1 MHEKLIREI
10 NGEIADALLA
20 RKLPFAPSRKA
31 ALALLKVPGWT
42 EGLEQM
48 LPIRGRLECAHVLEL
63 CSCVLPRLAPRPE
76 EGWLAFCTQYAR
88 ERMYPGQGFAPDRE
102 EYEAGA
108 LFFLTVLQVML
119 DRERRAVPFD
129 PLKDFQFLSSEEM
142 GEYECGEEY
151 RRFLAAFREEYVYEM
166 MRLSEETT
174 PFRTLGHIAGV
185 HYIAMT
191 VARGIREAGENVDLA
206 LVSAAAAAHDL
217 GKFGCRPGERVPLLH
232 YYYTDQWLLGRG
244 MPAVSHIAANH
255 STWDLELD
263 TLSIESL
270 CLIYADFRSKQGRDE
285 QGRETTILYP
295 LEESFHIILRKL
307 ENVDQAKRRRYEF
320 VYGKLH
326 DFEDYMRSLGVDVDL
341 TGQPGARKP
350 PKDPALMPPDETVD
364 SLILLSVE
372 HNLKLMHQ
380 LSSERK
386 FGNIIEAARSA
397 KSWQQ
402 LRAYLDVFDEYC
414 TYLSVR
420 QKTQALAFLYELLI
434 HREGDIR
441 RQAASLIGKIIAKFH
456 LVYRK
461 EVPADARTDPAEEV
475 PFTLWEEY
483 LDKLIYPDHKTTPQ
497 QRGQIGYTL
506 KLVVDALLE
515 YGRSET
521 MPRFIGALLRYYDR
535 PEEKDEDTAFTLL
548 DAIRYLP
555 AQQYD
560 QETRG
565 RLIRFAAW
573 FAASGNLRLQ
583 AAALRFLRE
592 AQRSL
597 PQDHPQMAQIAAA
610 ARSAAGGSL
619 PLLFLR
625 YKVLQRAGEDVS
637 DYQAALYE
645 QDVTSEIF
653 LDNLKSATHWIIKVV
668 GIELL
673 QDQVEHG
680 LREHMLHIA
689 THFSNLVKVSERVG
703 VRHAAGEALVR
714 LIPLLR
720 REQRNEVVVELG
732 KGLEMG
738 QYQISKYIPEY
749 LGRAALFLH
758 PSELD
763 EQVLWLKNL
772 LGSPTNIAV
781 SGALNTVGVLL
792 QHYPAYRGRF
802 PEPERAYEARRQELL
817 GLLLQGLAHYREEVR
832 QEALLVTGTMLFDSP
847 VLSMEEKSRLFS
859 LCYRKLLFLIQAGPR
874 QDPLTFFY
882 RASALAHINR
892 FIALR
897 RLDKGP
903 FAFSQPRKIAFFP
916 GTFDPFTLSHKGIA
930 HAIREMGF
938 EVYLAV
944 DEFSW
949 SKKPQPHM
957 IRRQIVNL
965 SIAGDFHIHLFPND
979 IPVNLSNPRD
989 LRRLRELFPGQEV
1002 YLVVGS
1008 DVVGHASA
1016 YQAAPVDW
1024 SVHSMDHIIF
1034 RRAGQPPL
1042 PEGKELGI
1050 TGKVIQLQLPPHLE
1064 DISSTRIREN
1074 VDMNR
1079 DISTGEPADRYPPGR
1094 GPAAG
1099 AAPPSGGRG
1108 AHAGLAQLPLS
1119 VYSRPLLRVS
1129 KRRSGGPGA
1138 PAGGR

>member
-1 MHEKLIREI
+1 
-10 NGEIADALLA
+10 
-20 RKLPFAPSRKA
+20 
-31 ALALLKVPGWT
+31 
-42 EGLEQM
+42 
-48 LPIRGRLECAHVLEL
+48 
-63 CSCVLPRLAPRPE
+63 
-76 EGWLAFCTQYAR
+76 
-88 ERMYPGQGFAPDRE
+88 
-102 EYEAGA
+102 
-108 LFFLTVLQVML
+108 
-119 DRERRAVPFD
+119 
-129 PLKDFQFLSSEEM
+129 
-142 GEYECGEEY
+142 
-151 RRFLAAFREEYVYEM
+151 
-166 MRLSEETT
+166 
-174 PFRTLGHIAGV
+174 
-185 HYIAMT
+185 
-191 VARGIREAGENVDLA
+191 
-206 LVSAAAAAHDL
+206 
-217 GKFGCRPGERVPLLH
+217 
-232 YYYTDQWLLGRG
+232 
-244 MPAVSHIAANH
+244 
-255 STWDLELD
+255 
-263 TLSIESL
+263 
-270 CLIYADFRSKQGRDE
+270 
-285 QGRETTILYP
+285 
-295 LEESFHIILRKL
+295 
-307 ENVDQAKRRRYEF
+307 
-320 VYGKLH
+320 
-326 DFEDYMRSLGVDVDL
+326 
-341 TGQPGARKP
+341 
-350 PKDPALMPPDETVD
+350 MPPDETVD

-420 QKTQALAFLYELLI
+420 QKTQALAFLYELLV

-583 AAALRFLRE
+583 AAALQFLRE

-772 LGSPTNIAV
+772 LGSPPT
-781 SGALNTVGVLL
+781 
-792 QHYPAYRGRF
+792 
-802 PEPERAYEARRQELL
+802 
-817 GLLLQGLAHYREEVR
+817 
-832 QEALLVTGTMLFDSP
+832 SP
-847 VLSMEEKSRLFS
+847 
-859 LCYRKLLFLIQAGPR
+859 C
-874 QDPLTFFY
+874 
-882 RASALAHINR
+882 
-892 FIALR
+892 
-897 RLDKGP
+897 
-903 FAFSQPRKIAFFP
+903 
-916 GTFDPFTLSHKGIA
+916 
-930 HAIREMGF
+930 
-938 EVYLAV
+938 
-944 DEFSW
+944 
-949 SKKPQPHM
+949 
-957 IRRQIVNL
+957 
-965 SIAGDFHIHLFPND
+965 
-979 IPVNLSNPRD
+979 
-989 LRRLRELFPGQEV
+989 
-1002 YLVVGS
+1002 
-1008 DVVGHASA
+1008 
-1016 YQAAPVDW
+1016 
-1024 SVHSMDHIIF
+1024 
-1034 RRAGQPPL
+1034 
-1042 PEGKELGI
+1042 
-1050 TGKVIQLQLPPHLE
+1050 
-1064 DISSTRIREN
+1064 
-1074 VDMNR
+1074 
-1079 DISTGEPADRYPPGR
+1079 PGR
-1094 GPAAG
+1094 
-1099 AAPPSGGRG
+1099 
-1108 AHAGLAQLPLS
+1108 
-1119 VYSRPLLRVS
+1119 
-1129 KRRSGGPGA
+1129 
-1138 PAGGR
+1138 